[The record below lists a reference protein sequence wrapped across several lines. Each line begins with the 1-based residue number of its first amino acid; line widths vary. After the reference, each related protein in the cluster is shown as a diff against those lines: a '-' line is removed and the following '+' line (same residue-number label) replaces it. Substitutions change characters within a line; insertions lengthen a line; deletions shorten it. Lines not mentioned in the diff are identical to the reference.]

1 MANTIKNKGQLIG
14 ATDTTI
20 YTAPAL
26 TSVTVHGVWFANLHA
41 SNQQTVTVKWH
52 DTSGG
57 SPAFSSH
64 TLLNAVPIPVNDTLI
79 FDKPINLE
87 PGDSIVASCSSAN
100 DVEATLAMV
109 EFT

>member
-1 MANTIKNKGQLIG
+1 MANTIKNAGQLIG

-20 YTAPAL
+20 YTAPAA
-26 TSVTVHGVWFANLHA
+26 TRVTVHAAWFANLHA

-52 DTSGG
+52 NSSGG
-57 SPAFSSH
+57 SPVIASH
-64 TLLNAVPIPVNDTLI
+64 TLLNDVPIPVNDTLI
-79 FDKPINLE
+79 FDKPVNLE

-100 DVEATLAMV
+100 DVEATLALV